1 MTKDERVCRVMGRC
15 RAAVRPSYR
24 SCRGASPRDH
34 GVEMILFEP
43 GQMPRLF
50 NGLVVVASD
59 PHVQQVGQLV
69 SRWLVADNI
78 KDRHSHECPLVG
90 HGVQ

>member
-1 MTKDERVCRVMGRC
+1 
-15 RAAVRPSYR
+15 
-24 SCRGASPRDH
+24 
-34 GVEMILFEP
+34 
-43 GQMPRLF
+43 
-50 NGLVVVASD
+50 VVVASD
-59 PHVQQVGQLV
+59 PHVQQVGELV